1 MVAAHSQK
9 INIVGLYKSNK
20 AEGQIKL
27 APPTFIGGNMR
38 NDKKIA
44 YRQKRINKLIE
55 RVRILEQEN
64 TNLKQENES
73 LKKINEMSKRLV
85 NDLQSRQRE
94 VMDNYNVGIAQ
105 IQELK
110 ENYRFA
116 IKFATNIRKEYEN
129 KMQILMQRYK
139 RQQV

>member
-1 MVAAHSQK
+1 
-9 INIVGLYKSNK
+9 
-20 AEGQIKL
+20 
-27 APPTFIGGNMR
+27 MR